1 MMLAPLQ
8 LTRYAFARRVMFTVA
23 PMDLLTDAFYVTRR
37 PALEARLA
45 QLAAG
50 EGPALVAEVDCRYR
64 GIRCTGVAW
73 DAFSSEALAGLVQ
86 V

>member
-1 MMLAPLQ
+1 
-8 LTRYAFARRVMFTVA
+8 MFTVA

-37 PALEARLA
+37 PTLEARLA
-45 QLAAG
+45 QLAEG